1 MIDFLLAYRPLLD
14 IFLLA
19 GGYAL
24 SQWVAFR
31 AGLFSVA
38 TAGFASIGAYGAA
51 LLTMNLGWPYL
62 VSLPAGAA
70 LGAAMGLLLSIPL
83 ARLRGVYQ
91 AIATLAFVQIVV
103 AVALFSEDLTGGAV
117 GLNGIPRRIGT
128 WELALALIAVFFMMH
143 AISLSRVGRAF
154 DAIRQDEVVA
164 RSLGISVTNHHTLAF
179 ALSGGIAGLFGG
191 LEAFRSY
198 TLLPS
203 HFGFEFVVAALSYVV
218 LGGRRSALGPIVGA
232 AILLTLPEIAR
243 PLADYRMAVYG
254 AILMLVMAF
263 MPRGVVD
270 TLRQFVWRRR
280 LAAEQN

>member
-1 MIDFLLAYRPLLD
+1 
-14 IFLLA
+14 
-19 GGYAL
+19 
-24 SQWVAFR
+24 
-31 AGLFSVA
+31 
-38 TAGFASIGAYGAA
+38 
-51 LLTMNLGWPYL
+51 
-62 VSLPAGAA
+62 
-70 LGAAMGLLLSIPL
+70 
-83 ARLRGVYQ
+83 
-91 AIATLAFVQIVV
+91 
-103 AVALFSEDLTGGAV
+103 
-117 GLNGIPRRIGT
+117 
-128 WELALALIAVFFMMH
+128 MMH

-164 RSLGISVTNHHTLAF
+164 RSLGISVTSHHTLAF

-232 AILLTLPEIAR
+232 AILLALPEIAR

-270 TLRQFVWRRR
+270 TLRQLVWRRR